1 MKLDF
6 KSEKYRGLTEE
17 DAAQKIQTEGYNEL
31 PSSKPRS
38 LFTIGFEV
46 IKEPM
51 FLLLVAS
58 GSLYLILGD
67 VQEGIMLLCFVFVIM
82 GIEFYQEKKTE
93 NALNALK
100 DMASPRALVIR
111 DGVERRIPGREV
123 VTGDIFVLQ
132 EGDRVPADAVV
143 LYSVNLLA
151 DESLLTGESVPVRKS
166 EYDDSNNQIDNDN
179 SHTQKDSEHKNIEN
193 NNIVHNNIV
202 HNNIVHNNLKN
213 QPGGDDLPF
222 VYSGSM
228 IVQGNGVLKATATGI
243 NTEIGKIGK
252 ALDEVE
258 EEPTRLK
265 KEMGLLV
272 RRLAFIGIFLCVL
285 LVVVY
290 TITRGDLL
298 NGFLAG
304 ITLAMAMLPEEFPV
318 VLTVFLAIGA
328 WRMSKLQVLTRK
340 PAAVETLGSATVLCT
355 DKTGTLTQNK
365 MAVTTLYNGTAFH
378 DVVKTGKFPEPFHE
392 IIEFG
397 VLSSQINPFDPMEKA
412 IKEMEN
418 DYLLNTEHI
427 HTDWQM
433 VKEYPL
439 SKKML
444 AMSRV
449 FTNTGNAAKSAHGIK
464 EQTIAAKGAPEAIF
478 DLCHLSEATQEKYAE
493 ATARMAASGLRVL
506 GVAKSTIKESPFIKK
521 KLSTINE
528 KPLSENDKTLP
539 ENEEVLPENDKTLF
553 ENKKAL
559 SENKNTLYQNKKALP
574 ENEATLPGDQHEFN
588 FKFVGLIGLSD
599 PIRENVP
606 QAVKECYQAGIR
618 VIMITGDYPVTA
630 QNIAGDIGLK
640 HHNRSITGDELRSM
654 SEESLCDQIKDVNLF
669 ARVAPEQKL
678 KIVNSLRKNGEV
690 VAMTGDGVNDA
701 PALKAADIGIAMGEK
716 GTDVARESS
725 SLVLMDDNFASIVR
739 AIRMGR
745 RIFDNLQKALGYIF
759 AIHVPIAG
767 LSLMP
772 IFFKDLPLILWPVHI
787 VFLELII
794 DPACSIIF
802 EAEQEES
809 NVMSRPP
816 RQINEPFFGIDKI
829 MMSCT
834 QGLCVLVVVLLVY
847 ALGLYSGYAEREVR
861 ALTFT
866 TLIASNIAVILSN
879 RSWTMNIFQILM
891 TPNRTVKWVVGG
903 AIFFLTLS
911 LNVPFLL
918 DLFKFERINFFEALL
933 CTAAGSLTIIWF
945 EIYKCFRLK
954 KIWGFKA

>member
-1 MKLDF
+1 MNLDLE
-6 KSEKYRGLTEE
+6 SEKYRGLTENE
-17 DAAQKIQTEGYNEL
+17 AAEKIQTEGYNEL

-38 LFTIGFEV
+38 LFTIGLEV
-46 IKEPM
+46 VKEPM

-58 GSLYLILGD
+58 GTLYLILGD
-67 VQEGIMLLCFVFVIM
+67 LHEGLLLLCFVFVIM

-111 DGVERRIPGREV
+111 NGMERRIPGREV
-123 VTGDIFVLQ
+123 ATGDVFVLQ

-143 LYSVNLLA
+143 LYSVNMLA

-166 EYDDSNNQIDNDN
+166 EWDSFAANTDIN
-179 SHTQKDSEHKNIEN
+179 T
-193 NNIVHNNIV
+193 NNIDKSSIP
-202 HNNIVHNNLKN
+202 
-213 QPGGDDLPF
+213 PGGDDLPF

-228 IVQGNGVLKATATGI
+228 IVQGNGVLRATATGI
-243 NTEIGKIGK
+243 NTELGKIGK
-252 ALDEVE
+252 ALSDVK

-265 KEMGLLV
+265 TEMGLLV
-272 RRLAFIGIFLCVL
+272 RRLATIGILLCTL

-328 WRMSKLQVLTRK
+328 WRMSKHHVLTRK

-355 DKTGTLTQNK
+355 DKTGTLTQNR
-365 MAVTTLYNGTAFH
+365 MAVASLYNGTDFH
-378 DVVKTGKFPEPFHE
+378 DVVKNGSFPEPFHE

-439 SKKML
+439 SKTLL

-449 FTNTGNAAKSAHGIK
+449 FINVGINSSVSDDTDSVPDSVDSVMHGK

-478 DLCHLSEATQEKYAE
+478 DLCHLTEPTKAKYAE
-493 ATARMAASGLRVL
+493 ATAKMAASGLRVL
-506 GVAKSTIKESPFIKK
+506 GVAKAVVDSPDRMGKTINKDMQFSLTSAISSRESHIPADRKSDLQTTRNIDMATTIESDTGIR
-521 KLSTINE
+521 KLSE
-528 KPLSENDKTLP
+528 DQH
-539 ENEEVLPENDKTLF
+539 
-553 ENKKAL
+553 A
-559 SENKNTLYQNKKALP
+559 
-574 ENEATLPGDQHEFN
+574 LPGDQHEFD

-599 PIRENVP
+599 PIRVNVP
-606 QAVKECYQAGIR
+606 EAVKECYKAGIR

-630 QNIAGDIGLK
+630 QNIAQEIGLK
-640 HHNRSITGDELRSM
+640 NHDSSINGDDLISM
-654 SEESLCDQIKDVNLF
+654 SEETLCEKIKYVNVF
-669 ARVAPEQKL
+669 ARVVPEQKL
-678 KIVNSLRKNGEV
+678 KIVNALRQNGEI

-725 SLVLMDDNFASIVR
+725 SLVLMDDNFASIVG

-809 NVMSRPP
+809 NVMTRPP
-816 RQINEPFFGIDKI
+816 RQIDQPFFGMDKI

-834 QGLCVLVVVLLVY
+834 QGVSVLIIVLLVY
-847 ALGLYSGYAEREVR
+847 ALGLHSGYVEKEVR

-879 RSWTMNIFQILM
+879 RSWTLNIFQILL
-891 TPNRTVKWVVGG
+891 TPNKTVKWVVGG
-903 AIFFLTLS
+903 AVFFLILT
-911 LNVPFLL
+911 LNVPLFLE
-918 DLFKFERINFFEALL
+918 LFKFERIDFLEALF
-933 CTAAGSLTIIWF
+933 CTAAGCSSIIWF
-945 EIYKCFRLK
+945 EIYKCVKLK
-954 KIWGFKA
+954 KEWGFKA